1 MHAGAV
7 SGSFLQLPDIGTD
20 GCSDPDLISSLAHAI
35 DSSTSHLDLRGVP
48 YTLGSLTAAL
58 REVEPLAV
66 NRYKCLAIPI
76 GVTQASLADVGRK
89 IRVYGAAAE
98 LPWLVGLLRGDVLT
112 LGRLQFERTL
122 KAGTRAMHIPEG
134 RPLQR
139 AVVDASLASARTYFG
154 DDPIVCT
161 SWLLDPSLEALP
173 ATSNI
178 VNFAQRFEIGAFN
191 ADEEADLAVAKFVFK
206 RPLQEILDPNKFV
219 PSTSVQRLVIARLRA
234 GFHWSEPRGTL
245 R

>member
-1 MHAGAV
+1 MAR
-7 SGSFLQLPDIGTD
+7 
-20 GCSDPDLISSLAHAI
+20 AI
-35 DSSTSHLDLRGVP
+35 DSSTKHHDLIDVP
-48 YTLGSLTAAL
+48 YTLGALTAAL
-58 REVEPLAV
+58 REVEALAV
-66 NRYKCLAIPI
+66 NRHKCLAIPI

-89 IRVYGAAAE
+89 IRAYGAAAE
-98 LPWLVGLLRGDVLT
+98 LSWLVGVLRGDVLT

-122 KAGTRAMHIPEG
+122 TAGTRAMHIPEG
-134 RPLQR
+134 RPLHP
-139 AVVDASLASARTYFG
+139 AVVDSSLGSARTYFG
-154 DDPIVCT
+154 EDPIVCT
-161 SWLLDPSLEALP
+161 SWLLDPSLQALP